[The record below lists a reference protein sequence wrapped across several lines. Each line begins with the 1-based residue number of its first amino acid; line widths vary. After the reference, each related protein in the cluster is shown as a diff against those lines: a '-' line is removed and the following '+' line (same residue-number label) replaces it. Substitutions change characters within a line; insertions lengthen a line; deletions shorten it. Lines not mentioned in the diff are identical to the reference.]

1 MTESTETP
9 TTAPQDGA
17 LPPMAVTLTAG
28 ALLRQARQRAGVHLG
43 MLSVALK
50 VPVAQ
55 LEALESDDHAPLSG
69 PVFVRALAGS
79 VCRQLKIDPAP
90 VLALLPQAPH
100 RMQDMPASLEM
111 TRPDLTGRHFGRR
124 WTVSR
129 KFLLLALLMAVLIAL
144 VAWLP
149 EWPNSPVAPS
159 PLASAP
165 VAESAT
171 QTSESATPQAPMV
184 VLLPSESAADAAPGI
199 VLPAPK
205 AATATA
211 SALPT
216 AGSALEV
223 VFKGKADDS
232 WVEVQDRTGAVV
244 FNKLVRAGE
253 THVVKGVP
261 TLTVVVGLAGA
272 VEVLVRGQPLD
283 LTPFSR
289 GAVARF
295 EVK

>member
-9 TTAPQDGA
+9 NTAPQDGA

-55 LEALESDDHAPLSG
+55 LEALESDDHTPLSG
-69 PVFVRALAGS
+69 PVFVRALSGS

-100 RMQDMPASLEM
+100 RMQVMPASLEM
-111 TRPDLTGRHFGRR
+111 TRPQLTGRHFGRR

-149 EWPNSPVAPS
+149 EWPNSPVASS
-159 PLASAP
+159 PVAAA
-165 VAESAT
+165 AESAP

-184 VLLPSESAADAAPGI
+184 VLLPSESAADAAPGS

-205 AATATA
+205 AATASA

-223 VFKGKADDS
+223 VFKGKADES

-244 FNKLVRAGE
+244 FNQLVRAGE

>member
-9 TTAPQDGA
+9 STAPQDGA

-100 RMQDMPASLEM
+100 RMQVMPASLEM
-111 TRPDLTGRHFGRR
+111 TRPQLTGRHFGRR

-149 EWPNSPVAPS
+149 EWPSSPVASS
-159 PLASAP
+159 PVAA
-165 VAESAT
+165 VAESAP

-184 VLLPSESAADAAPGI
+184 VLLPSESAADAAPGS

-205 AATATA
+205 AATASA

-223 VFKGKADDS
+223 VFKGKADES